1 MNDTIAMND
10 RATSNDEIVVD
21 VSQDWESA
29 SELQQRFMHQTV
41 RSAEGITYSA
51 RCRQLRAIGGDYY
64 DFMPLAQNRLAFAIG
79 DASGKSLPA
88 ALMIAHVQSSVRTA
102 ALFTGERPKAVLA
115 AVNWQLQSASLTDRF
130 ATLFYGVYEPAMR
143 LLRFASA
150 GHHRPLLLRRDGS
163 SDWLDPT
170 GYPLGL
176 FADSGYDESVIRM
189 SPGDTLIAYTDGATE
204 AVNFEREE
212 WAAEGLG
219 KAAQESKHLPVEQ
232 MVDALFDSL
241 DRFTQGA
248 QSDDATI
255 VVLRAN

>member
-10 RATSNDEIVVD
+10 RAPSNDQLVVD

-29 SELQQRFMHQTV
+29 SDFQQRFMHQTV

-102 ALFTGERPKAVLA
+102 ALFAGDRPKAVLA
-115 AVNWQLQSASLTDRF
+115 AVNHQLQSPSLADRF
-130 ATLFYGVYEPAMR
+130 ATLFYGVFEPATR
-143 LLRFASA
+143 LLRYASA

-163 SDWLDPT
+163 LAWLDPT

-204 AVNFEREE
+204 AVNLEGEE
-212 WAAEGLG
+212 WAAEGLR
-219 KAAQESKHLPVEQ
+219 KAARESKHLPVEQ

-241 DRFTQGA
+241 DHFTQGA
-248 QSDDATI
+248 QSDDVTI
-255 VVLRAN
+255 VALRAN